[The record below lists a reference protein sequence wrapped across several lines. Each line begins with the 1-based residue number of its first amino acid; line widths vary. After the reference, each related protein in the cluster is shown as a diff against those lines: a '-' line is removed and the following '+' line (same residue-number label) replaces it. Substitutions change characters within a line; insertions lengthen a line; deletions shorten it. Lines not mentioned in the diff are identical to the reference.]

1 MNLTKTI
8 DFFKKHKVSICMPI
22 ICILQFLACFWHE
35 LWIASAVIC
44 VLMLLFSTF
53 GEMVAYVLFF
63 QMFSTF
69 GYFSQVA
76 IFSSVAIIL
85 LKYIIGLIRK
95 TERFYIAP
103 FLVTTAICIFYSSF
117 YYEINASG
125 VYQGFS
131 LITALYFIYFAFT
144 YRRTLDFQKWFNYL
158 MYGILISAA
167 LSGLILF
174 FESTGISPI
183 GSSFTRVKLLTK
195 NENSLAIYCSLSLSY
210 FVYAILNKKGKLV
223 QNIIFA
229 IFSMMFGIS
238 TMSKT
243 FLFICI
249 VIILYLFLFLIKKY
263 KLSSIKIILAISAVI
278 GIICFIFRDTLS
290 TTYDRLFFVYKRD
303 SWFNNLTTGRY
314 DIWMEY
320 KDAII
325 SSIPKLLFGVGFFNK
340 RLIAIGPHSLP
351 IHIIYRMGLVGV
363 VLLGFLFYSYYK
375 ALGTK
380 TQKQSKSF
388 LPIFVLILI
397 SLVESF
403 L

>member
-1 MNLTKTI
+1 
-8 DFFKKHKVSICMPI
+8 MPI
-22 ICILQFLACFWHE
+22 ICVMQFLACFWYD
-35 LWIASAVIC
+35 LWIVSAVIC
-44 VLMLLFSTF
+44 VIMLLFSTF
-53 GEMVAYVLFF
+53 GEMIAYVLFF

-76 IFSSVAIIL
+76 IFASVAIIL

-95 TERFYIAP
+95 TERFYVVP
-103 FLVTTAICIFYSSF
+103 FLATTAICIFYSSF
-117 YYEINASG
+117 HYEINASG

-144 YRRTLDFQKWFNYL
+144 YRRTLNFQKWFEYL
-158 MYGILISAA
+158 MYGILVSAA
-167 LSGLILF
+167 LSAISLF
-174 FESTGISPI
+174 FESAVASPI
-183 GSSFTRVKLLTK
+183 SSSFTRLKLLTK

-210 FVYAILNKKGKLV
+210 FVYAILNKKGNLIK
-223 QNIIFA
+223 NIIFA
-229 IFSMMFGIS
+229 IFSIMFGFS

-243 FLFICI
+243 FLLVCI
-249 VIILYLFLFLIKKY
+249 VIILYLFIFLIKKY
-263 KLSSIKIILAISAVI
+263 KLSSIKIIFVISLVL
-278 GIICFIFRDTLS
+278 GIICFIFRDFLLI
-290 TTYDRLFFVYKRD
+290 TYDRFSIVYLHD
-303 SWFNNLTTGRY
+303 TWLNNITTGRY

-320 KDAII
+320 KEAII

-351 IHIIYRMGLVGV
+351 IHIVYRMGLVGV

-375 ALGTK
+375 ALGSK
-380 TQKQSKSF
+380 TQRQSKSF